1 MAEENS
7 ESNERTEDPTPRRL
21 EEALRRGDV
30 VKSMEVNTWFTIAGG
45 TLAIMVFAASMA
57 SSLQT
62 TFRGLIAK
70 SYQIPT
76 DGAALTAL
84 TKTLAFDVAA
94 AFGLPLLVLC
104 VAAFAGNIVQ
114 HRIVFTTESVKPQLS
129 RISPMAGFARLFS
142 KQALANF
149 AKGLAKLCV
158 VGGVMAVLLW
168 PQRQR
173 MGAIVTADPAM
184 LLPFIRSIA
193 LKLLGTVVA
202 VLAVIATA
210 DYLFQYRQ
218 WYERQKMSLQEIK
231 EEFRQTEGDPTIKGK
246 LRQLRATRMRKRIIA
261 AVPKASLVITNP
273 THYAIALKY
282 ERGMNAPV
290 CVAKGVDLIARKI
303 REVAE
308 EHRIPVVENPPLA
321 RALHQPWR
329 STRKFRKSITAR
341 SPKSSAISCG
351 CAAWRPSAGRCNRAR
366 ESRKFACARAAQGA
380 RQH

>member
-1 MAEENS
+1 VQ
-7 ESNERTEDPTPRRL
+7 RTEDPTPRRL

-45 TLAIMVFAASMA
+45 TLIMMLFAAPMA
-57 SSLQT
+57 SSLQA

-84 TKTLAFDVAA
+84 MKTIAFEVAA
-94 AFGLPLLVLC
+94 ALGVPLLILC
-104 VAAFAGNIVQ
+104 VAVFAGNIVQ
-114 HRIVFTTESVKPQLS
+114 HRVVFTTELVMPQLS
-129 RISPMAGFARLFS
+129 RISPTAGFARLFS
-142 KQALANF
+142 RQALANF
-149 AKGLAKLCV
+149 AKGLVKLGV

-173 MGAIVTADPAM
+173 LAGMVTADPAM
-184 LLPFIRSIA
+184 ILPLFLAIA

-202 VLAVIATA
+202 VLAVVATA
-210 DYLFQYRQ
+210 DYLFQYAQ

-246 LRQLRATRMRKRIIA
+246 LRQLRTTRMRKRIMA
-261 AVPKASLVITNP
+261 AVPKASVVITNP

-308 EHRIPVVENPPLA
+308 QHRIPVVENPPLA
-321 RALHQPWR
+321 RALHGTVEIDQEIPQEHYR
-329 STRKFRKSITAR
+329 AVAEIIGYIMRLRRLAGG
-341 SPKSSAISCG
+341 P
-351 CAAWRPSAGRCNRAR
+351 RPL
-366 ESRKFACARAAQGA
+366 
-380 RQH
+380 